1 MVKVINTVQCQ
12 NILTL
17 ADTLTFLHV
26 KIMNILQLSLSR
38 NHPEAMTKSSSI
50 KARGSALNGQAQKE
64 EGYDFGNL
72 VPERGRERIFIFQ
85 TVGMQKQYEGCEKRR
100 FFFLNL
106 ILLF

>member
-17 ADTLTFLHV
+17 ADTITFLHV
-26 KIMNILQLSLSR
+26 MNILQLSLSR

-85 TVGMQKQYEGCEKRR
+85 TVGMQKQYGGCEKRR
-100 FFFLNL
+100 FFFK
-106 ILLF
+106 I